1 MYGSVRT
8 ILIIWRYY
16 KMARNTANVV
26 KGVGA
31 GLVAGMVFGFA
42 GSAMMKDNKK
52 CRKKA
57 AKAMDTVEEFIDG
70 VKDIFTKE
78 YFAGGWSLWSPPAI
92 FLNDPVKKPHCAICL
107 KEGCKKLSG
116 RCVQR
121 TFPKKSNMC

>member
-57 AKAMDTVEEFIDG
+57 AKAMDTVEDFIDG
-70 VKDIFTKE
+70 VKDIFTK
-78 YFAGGWSLWSPPAI
+78 
-92 FLNDPVKKPHCAICL
+92 
-107 KEGCKKLSG
+107 
-116 RCVQR
+116 
-121 TFPKKSNMC
+121 